1 VPDIVESAS
10 PVKEGDII
18 DEKYRV
24 ERILGMGGM
33 GVVVAAMHV
42 ELEQRVALKFLLP
55 QAASHPDVAARF
67 AREARA
73 AAKIRCEHVARVIDV
88 SKLPDGAPYMVM
100 EYMDGEDLEHVLAR
114 CGPMP
119 VDMATSYVLQATE
132 AIAEAHALGIV
143 HRDLKP
149 ANLFLANRPNG
160 DPIVKVLDFGIS
172 KSTLSSSQAQ
182 LTKTSS
188 IMGSP
193 LYMSPEQMTSAKSV
207 DTRSD
212 IWALG
217 VVLYELLTR
226 STPFPAETMPELV
239 AAILQR
245 TQDPVRNA
253 RPDVPP
259 QLEAIINRCLE
270 KNPAGRFP
278 NVAELAVALAPFGR
292 YGSDVSVQR
301 ITHVLTRAG
310 VTMSNVMPGAP
321 AMAGMGSGGGTGQ
334 PHGSP
339 QQPIGAATNSPWAQS
354 VAGGA
359 GVAKPSRVGLYVGV
373 PVMLLVTAAA
383 AAFFI
388 LKKPVAPAPTLASV
402 DPVASSAPSA
412 AATTSPPPA
421 PSATQT
427 AASSTP
433 APSAEPSPAVAAAP
447 ATPATPSQP
456 AAAGHHDSAKPPAS
470 PANPASPAITKP
482 AAPAAP
488 ASSGPVCKTV
498 SFIDADGNKRFTR
511 ECK

>member
-1 VPDIVESAS
+1 VSEIDSAS
-10 PVKEGDII
+10 PVREGDVI
-18 DEKYRV
+18 DGKYRV

-33 GVVVAAMHV
+33 GVVVAATHV

-73 AAKIRCEHVARVIDV
+73 AAKIKCEHVARVIDV
-88 SKLPDGAPYMVM
+88 AKLPDGAPYMVM
-100 EYMDGEDLEHVLAR
+100 EFMDGEDLEHVLTR

-119 VDMATSYVLQATE
+119 VDVACTYILQATE

-182 LTKTSS
+182 LTRTSS

-226 STPFPAETMPELV
+226 STPFPADTMPELV

-245 TQDPVRNA
+245 TQDPVRHT
-253 RPDVPP
+253 RPDVAPE
-259 QLEAIINRCLE
+259 LEAVINRCLE

-278 NVAELAVALAPFGR
+278 NVAEFAAAIAPFGR
-292 YGSDVSVQR
+292 PGSELSVQR
-301 ITHVLTRAG
+301 ITHVLSRAG
-310 VTMSNVMPGAP
+310 VPVAATSMTAAGYGARQGSAPGD
-321 AMAGMGSGGGTGQ
+321 TGV
-334 PHGSP
+334 
-339 QQPIGAATNSPWAQS
+339 IGARTNSPWAQS
-354 VAGGA
+354 VPGVPAQSSGGSRTAMFVAIPVLLLLTGGA
-359 GVAKPSRVGLYVGV
+359 VAAFVHMGKPSAAV
-373 PVMLLVTAAA
+373 AAA
-383 AAFFI
+383 E
-388 LKKPVAPAPTLASV
+388 PPASAS
-402 DPVASSAPSA
+402 ASASASATSA
-412 AATTSPPPA
+412 AATPAPPASAASTTPTSTPASATASAPPPA
-421 PSATQT
+421 DTVATT
-427 AASSTP
+427 
-433 APSAEPSPAVAAAP
+433 AP
-447 ATPATPSQP
+447 ATPPASHHDTSKPTTAP
-456 AAAGHHDSAKPPAS
+456 AAAGHPATATPAAKPS
-470 PANPASPAITKP
+470 
-482 AAPAAP
+482 AAAEP
-488 ASSGPVCKTV
+488 CKMT
-498 SFIDADGNKRFTR
+498 SYIDADGNKRFTP
-511 ECK
+511 CK